1 MGCYHFHLNQLSRGK
16 GQSAIASAAY
26 RAGTKLECTYYGEV
40 SDYTRKSGVV
50 LAEIHLP
57 QQAPERFKDR
67 ETLWNEVEWIEGN
80 KKAQLAHNFD
90 IALMNE
96 FSMEENIELARRFVE
111 EQLVARGMIADL
123 AIHDPKKAKDKI
135 PNPHMHIMVPIRPLQ
150 EDGTWGQKQKKVPV
164 LTPDGQPVLNR
175 KGQPVFRAVHTTDWS
190 RKETLEEW
198 RSAWARMCNELYE
211 EKGLTERVD
220 ARSYEERGI
229 DKIPMVHEGPN
240 VQAMEARGISTALG
254 SLNRLIRALN
264 DMKERAKNLLQ
275 WSLLRQSQL
284 MERMASLHQ
293 PTLADYL
300 RNYYDKR
307 NAVAESYAYGTKKAK
322 NTNLKQF
329 AETIRFLE
337 EQDVRN
343 PEQLTEKIQEL
354 DIQLN
359 EMSQRLN
366 QQLSALRSV
375 NSNLYAMKEYF
386 ETRPVYLEL
395 KNKYFG
401 REKFKEEHKKELSR
415 YYRSERIL
423 KENLDPSGKIPEGQW
438 KREAARLSE
447 EIAALRKEDKRIHA
461 MLRKYEKVKNH
472 VEVLMEEEDE
482 GASLPETNKREY
494 VTETKEA
501 VRTMKRKKKHHGME
515 L

>member
-26 RAGTKLECTYYGEV
+26 RAGAKLECTYYGEV
-40 SDYTRKSGVV
+40 SDYTRKGGVV

-57 QQAPERFKDR
+57 KQAPERLKDR
-67 ETLWNEVEWIEGN
+67 ETIWNEVEWIERN
-80 KKAQLAHNFD
+80 KKAQLAHSFD

-111 EQLVARGMIADL
+111 EQLAARGMIADL
-123 AIHDPKKAKDKI
+123 AIHDPKKGKDKI

-164 LTPDGQPVLNR
+164 LTPDGQPVLNQ

-190 RKETLEEW
+190 RKETLEEL

-229 DKIPMVHEGPN
+229 DKIPMVHEGSN

-284 MERMASLHQ
+284 MERIE
-293 PTLADYL
+293 YL
-300 RNYYDKR
+300 RRCYKR
-307 NAVAESYAYGTKKAK
+307 
-322 NTNLKQF
+322 
-329 AETIRFLE
+329 
-337 EQDVRN
+337 D
-343 PEQLTEKIQEL
+343 
-354 DIQLN
+354 
-359 EMSQRLN
+359 
-366 QQLSALRSV
+366 
-375 NSNLYAMKEYF
+375 
-386 ETRPVYLEL
+386 
-395 KNKYFG
+395 
-401 REKFKEEHKKELSR
+401 
-415 YYRSERIL
+415 
-423 KENLDPSGKIPEGQW
+423 
-438 KREAARLSE
+438 
-447 EIAALRKEDKRIHA
+447 
-461 MLRKYEKVKNH
+461 
-472 VEVLMEEEDE
+472 
-482 GASLPETNKREY
+482 
-494 VTETKEA
+494 
-501 VRTMKRKKKHHGME
+501 
-515 L
+515 

>member
-40 SDYTRKSGVV
+40 SDYTRKGGVV

-57 QQAPERFKDR
+57 KQAPERFKDR

-80 KKAQLAHNFD
+80 KKAQLAHSFD

-164 LTPDGQPVLNR
+164 LTPDGQPVLNQ

-190 RKETLEEW
+190 RKETLEEL
-198 RSAWARMCNELYE
+198 RSAWAKMCNELYE

-275 WSLLRQSQL
+275 WSLFRESQL
-284 MERMASLHQ
+284 MERMVFLHQ

-307 NAVAESYAYGTKKAK
+307 NAATESYAYGTQKAK

-337 EQDVRN
+337 
-343 PEQLTEKIQEL
+343 EKIQEL

-375 NSNLYAMKEYF
+375 NINLYAMKEYF

-401 REKFKEEHKKELSR
+401 REKFKEEHKKELSG

-438 KREAARLSE
+438 KREADRLSE

-472 VEVLMEEEDE
+472 VEVLMAEEDE
-482 GASLPETNKREY
+482 EVSLPETNKREQS
-494 VTETKEA
+494 TETKEA
-501 VRTMKRKKKHHGME
+501 VRTMRPKKKHHGME